1 MVYPGD
7 TILVPKAGVIYVLG
21 DVARPGAY
29 VMQDDAKL
37 TVLQAMA
44 MASGVNRTAK
54 EDATRLIRKVNG
66 KYQEQQVS
74 LDAIEKGKKPDM
86 QLEADDVLYVP
97 FSMAKNVVL
106 GASGIVSSTS
116 SAAIYAAR

>member
-1 MVYPGD
+1 
-7 TILVPKAGVIYVLG
+7 
-21 DVARPGAY
+21 
-29 VMQDDAKL
+29 
-37 TVLQAMA
+37 VLQVMA

-74 LDAIEKGKKPDM
+74 LQEIEKGKKPDM

-106 GASGIVSSTS
+106 GASGIVSSAS